1 LIFRPAEVME
11 ILGWGINRVGWN
23 LIYKKKNSQF
33 DQIIYLYIF
42 EIRIFQINNKNQ
54 EMSYCS
60 RKISYSRNLF
70 NIDILNEI
78 IILFGIDER

>member
-1 LIFRPAEVME
+1 MEFDIF
-11 ILGWGINRVGWN
+11 
-23 LIYKKKNSQF
+23 KKKSQF

-54 EMSYCS
+54 EMSYS
-60 RKISYSRNLF
+60 RKISYSRGGNLF

-78 IILFGIDER
+78 IILFGIDEG